1 MVRFK
6 RLLSYISVCYLLFI
20 FSNFSWSFPALT
32 GRVVDQANV
41 LSSVT
46 KDKLIQMLAN
56 LEKTTTDQ
64 VVIVTVI
71 TLDGSAI
78 EDYGYKLGRHWGI
91 GQKGKDN
98 GVLIIL
104 ALKER
109 AVRIEVGY
117 GLESVLTDAI
127 TSDVIRNVMV
137 PDLKEGKYDQAFLNG
152 TNKIVQILS
161 SEKPEDREIISSV
174 QIVTVILLLLLLLF
188 LRFFFRDRLGT
199 TVFFDGGDSSGNG
212 SSGGGFSGGGGGFG
226 GGGSSGKF

>member
-1 MVRFK
+1 MVRPK
-6 RLLSYISVCYLLFI
+6 RLLSCISLFCLLFI
-20 FSNFSWSFPALT
+20 FANFSWSFPALT
-32 GRVVDQANV
+32 GRVVDQANI

-46 KDKLIQMLAN
+46 KDKLIQTLAN

-64 VVIVTVI
+64 VVIVTVV

-109 AVRIEVGY
+109 VVRIEVGY
-117 GLESVLTDAI
+117 GLESVLTDAV
-127 TSDVIRNVMV
+127 TSDIIRNVMV
-137 PDLKEGKYDQAFLNG
+137 PELKEGKYDQAFLNG
-152 TNKIVQILS
+152 TNQIIKILS
-161 SEKPEDREIISSV
+161 SEKQENIDGTSSG
-174 QIVTVILLLLLLLF
+174 QIVNIILLLLF
-188 LRFFFRDRLGT
+188 LSFFFSRSVRRA
-199 TVFFDGGDSSGNG
+199 VFFGGGGSSGSG
-212 SSGGGFSGGGGGFG
+212 SGGGGFSGGGGGFG